1 MYYKNKLSIKEVP
14 LEVYFKYTE
23 GSNYMVTLWKGKH
36 QACIRR
42 EVVSDTYFKQAEK
55 ITEQE
60 FKQKLAQITDLMN
73 EDRDFSS

>member
-1 MYYKNKLSIKEVP
+1 
-14 LEVYFKYTE
+14 
-23 GSNYMVTLWKGKH
+23 MVTLWKGKH

-42 EVVSDTYFKQAEK
+42 EIVSETYFKQATE

-60 FKQKLAQITDLMN
+60 FKQKLRQITNLMN